1 MKYLAPKR
9 SKLKLKVQAC
19 NFLAGA
25 WKAVDGRMTSALHF
39 FNVFGTTIGEFSFGQ
54 RPDAFIGVEVRG
66 VGGEMLDFETRVSSA
81 KFLER
86 SPLMGGGVV
95 QQNDDRTTQIPQ
107 QLTQEHTNFLLSDV
121 LVKQKIV
128 EAQVASLGTD
138 RNSGDHR
145 DFIPPSLA
153 MPMDRGFPSRSPG
166 SRHGRH

>member
-1 MKYLAPKR
+1 MQLLARR
-9 SKLKLKVQAC
+9 S
-19 NFLAGA
+19 N
-25 WKAVDGRMTSALHF
+25 AVDRTNDICHQF
-39 FNVFGTTIGEFSFGQ
+39 FDVLGTTIGEFSFGQ

-66 VGGEMLDFETRVSSA
+66 VGGKMLDFETRVSSA

-95 QQNDDRTTQIPQ
+95 QQNDDRTTQMPQ

-128 EAQVASLGTD
+128 EAQVASLGTH

-166 SRHGRH
+166 SGHGRH